1 MEWWVGS
8 PMKVSG
14 YCALDFRLHLF
25 GGQGQYCSENFSDV
39 LVIAIISPKAKIV
52 QIKTSPSWISTTRW
66 WFHNNKSSK
75 TFPLLQTDWKI
86 HEKIRGTQS
95 KNFCVHSSKILPL
108 KSNQNVTWNVS
119 TNKGSSVQVNH
130 TMMTWS
136 RNYRLVPKIVR
147 FVIKYLMKILIR
159 KHLSLL
165 SCRRSKSIYE
175 FSMSFRAGRSNVP

>member
-1 MEWWVGS
+1 
-8 PMKVSG
+8 MKVSG

-52 QIKTSPSWISTTRW
+52 QIKTSVLNI
-66 WFHNNKSSK
+66 NNKMTIPQQQKFKNFSSAA
-75 TFPLLQTDWKI
+75 DWKI
-86 HEKIRGTQS
+86 HEKIRGTHS
-95 KNFCVHSSKILPL
+95 KKCCVHSSKILPL

-130 TMMTWS
+130 TMMTRS

-175 FSMSFRAGRSNVP
+175 FSMSFRAGRTNVP